1 MARGMSAGTPQFF
14 PLATVTQQNQK
25 NAPIDMSMSPLPM
38 HLLEVKRS
46 TDVAG
51 GFNPSSE
58 EAAAAYIAGAQ
69 HAASMQSIPSVALSR
84 AASMQTIPSYAA
96 GWVEDPWSS
105 QAAQDAAARSE
116 ALQQQHAA
124 MSGTYS
130 VPNGIP
136 SGASLNKLRQL
147 DSKMQHQQYG
157 GAMRQQPTVA
167 TTAGTNN
174 SNVHHLH
181 SQSNAHGHD
190 SHVQMHTRTRS
201 YSHQAST
208 QHISMGHHG
217 PHHPHQQQ
225 HQHQHH
231 QQHQGP
237 YYMQNHAATRGGTPH
252 AGSGPVGFSHAQSM
266 RSVYSHNHIHAHA
279 HGRGNDMGVGV
290 QK

>member
-1 MARGMSAGTPQFF
+1 MSAGTPQFF

-58 EAAAAYIAGAQ
+58 EAVAAYIAGAQ
-69 HAASMQSIPSVALSR
+69 HAAPMQSIPSVALSR

-96 GWVEDPWSS
+96 GSVADPWSS

-157 GAMRQQPTVA
+157 GAMRQHPTA
-167 TTAGTNN
+167 
-174 SNVHHLH
+174 
-181 SQSNAHGHD
+181 
-190 SHVQMHTRTRS
+190 
-201 YSHQAST
+201 YC
-208 QHISMGHHG
+208 GHH
-217 PHHPHQQQ
+217 
-225 HQHQHH
+225 
-231 QQHQGP
+231 
-237 YYMQNHAATRGGTPH
+237 RG
-252 AGSGPVGFSHAQSM
+252 
-266 RSVYSHNHIHAHA
+266 Y
-279 HGRGNDMGVGV
+279 
-290 QK
+290 